1 VEQDT
6 DELNSAE
13 RRVIELS
20 RAARTPGE
28 ADKRRVRAA
37 LALSLGAVAGG
48 ATGAAVASTATAAK
62 GAATVIGTR
71 VIAAVLLAASAGT
84 GAYVWLRRPPAPVPV
99 QAPAAPAATPA
110 PVVEPIAAPAE
121 DPLLAEVSLLQRA
134 QRALRGGQPLH
145 AMELAA
151 RHETLYPTSQMAL
164 ERDALRV
171 FALCALGKKGEA
183 RTLARALL
191 AQAPTSPLR
200 ASLEESC
207 ALK

>member
-1 VEQDT
+1 
-6 DELNSAE
+6 
-13 RRVIELS
+13 
-20 RAARTPGE
+20 
-28 ADKRRVRAA
+28 
-37 LALSLGAVAGG
+37 
-48 ATGAAVASTATAAK
+48 
-62 GAATVIGTR
+62 
-71 VIAAVLLAASAGT
+71 
-84 GAYVWLRRPPAPVPV
+84 
-99 QAPAAPAATPA
+99 
-110 PVVEPIAAPAE
+110 
-121 DPLLAEVSLLQRA
+121 LLQRA